1 MLILLRE
8 NINALRDMNELW
20 VTRLEE
26 LSEQMQEIEDQT
38 MKNFLKQ
45 GNKEDRQ
52 LMKLIC
58 EERKDLKAA

>member
-1 MLILLRE
+1 
-8 NINALRDMNELW
+8 MNELW

-45 GNKEDRQ
+45 ANKEDRQ